1 MNNVSQLILAT
12 HNYENAH
19 EVLPAGVVDAQG
31 PVRHAEQ
38 GYHIGW
44 IARILPYVEERTT
57 YQHIDFAKSAYDKA
71 NLPVRAMTLSLL
83 VCPSEAGSGPFS
95 SYAACH
101 HDVEAPIDSD
111 NHGVFF
117 LNSRVRHENIL
128 DGTTHTIFLGEKI
141 TRAADNDLGWL
152 SGTRSTLRNT
162 GTVANAI
169 SLASAAGRG
178 YPSSAP
184 WTDEH
189 YQPDTNPPPGGADTE
204 STANTDSSTTGTP
217 VEDVGSGKPVDE
229 GVDANGAADDDGS
242 GDSNKEGKRS
252 DENVSSTPV
261 EKPTHAAVANTAK
274 PGTSLYVGGF
284 GSRHPGGVT
293 VFAFGDG
300 AVRVL
305 TDDIDAQAYQQMG
318 HRSDGQLRSDSP

>member
-1 MNNVSQLILAT
+1 MNIRRLCGFTLVELLVVIATIGILVAMLLPAIQASREAPRRGQCMNNVSQLILAT

-19 EVLPAGVVDAQG
+19 EVLPAGVVDALG
-31 PVRHAEQ
+31 PIRHAEQ

-57 YQHIDFAKSAYDKA
+57 YQHIDFARGAYDKA
-71 NLPVRAMTLSLL
+71 NMPVRAMTLSLL
-83 VCPSEAGSGPFS
+83 VCPSEVGSGPFS

-117 LNSRVRHENIL
+117 LNSRVRHEDIL
-128 DGTTHTIFLGEKI
+128 DGTTHTIFLGEKV
-141 TRAADNDLGWL
+141 TKSTDNDLGWL

-162 GTVANAI
+162 GTAANA
-169 SLASAAGRG
+169 
-178 YPSSAP
+178 
-184 WTDEH
+184 
-189 YQPDTNPPPGGADTE
+189 DTRATE
-204 STANTDSSTTGTP
+204 TP
-217 VEDVGSGKPVDE
+217 VEDVGSGKL
-229 GVDANGAADDDGS
+229 ADDNTS
-242 GDSNKEGKRS
+242 SKPI
-252 DENVSSTPV
+252 ENFVP
-261 EKPTHAAVANTAK
+261 ARVANAAK
-274 PGTSLYVGGF
+274 PGTPLYVGGF
-284 GSRHPGGVT
+284 GSVHPGGVT

-318 HRSDGQLRSDSP
+318 HRSDGQLRSDSPW